1 MAKKKSPRSKT
12 PRTRRKRASA
22 AVPIPSRRV
31 GADAL
36 FARVSQILDE
46 ARAQVVRSVN
56 SAMVLA
62 YWHVGREIVDSM
74 QGGEPRAGY
83 GERTVAELAT
93 RLTQRFGRGFSET
106 NLKYFRQFYVLY
118 ADRAPVLRAERA
130 EAAAQ
135 EIRHKPCDESRAA
148 PRQGSDG
155 VRAGPVAAIQHT
167 EALEGFSPV
176 LSWSHYRALMGVEHR
191 SERSFYEIEA
201 ERSGWSVPELER
213 QIHTLLFA
221 RLLKSRDR
229 QGLLAL
235 GRSGQELTTPIDAL
249 KDPYVLDFLALPDG
263 GVLRESDLEAAIIG
277 QLQDFLLELGKGFA
291 FVARQKR
298 LAFEDEHFYVD
309 LVFYNTILKCYLLI
323 DLKVGKLTH
332 QDIGQIDSY
341 VRMFDDQ
348 FTTEGDNPTIGLVL
362 CAEKNEA
369 VARYSVLNE
378 SKQIFA
384 AKYVKVLPSE
394 AELRREIERERRLFE
409 ARRPMQGAR

>member
-1 MAKKKSPRSKT
+1 MAKKKVKRTSMQRARSKRAPSPAPVKSRP
-12 PRTRRKRASA
+12 PR
-22 AVPIPSRRV
+22 
-31 GADAL
+31 ADAI
-36 FARVSQILDE
+36 FERVTRILDE
-46 ARAQVVRSVN
+46 ARASVVRSVN

-62 YWHVGREIVDSM
+62 YWQIGREIVETL
-74 QGGEPRAGY
+74 QGGDRRGSY
-83 GERTVAELAT
+83 GERTVEELAL
-93 RLTQRFGRGFSET
+93 RLTQRFGRGFSAT
-106 NLKYFRQFYVLY
+106 NLKYFRKFYAVY
-118 ADRAPVLRAERA
+118 ADRTPVLRATWND
-130 EAAAQ
+130 AATDS
-135 EIRHKPCDESRAA
+135 EIRHKPCDESEGA
-148 PRQGSDG
+148 PRSGRDREG
-155 VRAGPVAAIQHT
+155 LVAAT
-167 EALEGFSPV
+167 EGHESLEGFSPA
-176 LSWSHYRALMGVEHR
+176 LSWSHYRVLLGVEHP
-191 SERSFYEIEA
+191 SERAFYEIEA

-213 QIHTLLFA
+213 QIHTLLFT

-229 QGLLAL
+229 QGVLELA
-235 GRSGQELTTPIDAL
+235 RSGQELTTPIDAV

-263 GVLRESDLEAAIIG
+263 GALRESDLEAAIIG
-277 QLQDFLLELGKGFA
+277 QLQGFLLELGKGFA

-323 DLKVGKLTH
+323 DLKLGKLTH

-362 CAEKNEA
+362 SAEKNEA

-394 AELRREIERERRLFE
+394 AELRREIERERRRFE
-409 ARRPMQGAR
+409 ARNAESRAR